1 MDKFLAI
8 DQGTTS
14 SRAII
19 FNSDLENV
27 KQSQK
32 EYNLSYPND
41 GWVEADADEILR
53 TVKETVGDV
62 LSETLENITACGL
75 TNQRET
81 TIVWSKET
89 GKPIYPAII
98 WQDRRTSDLC
108 NALKRDGHEAMVQEK
123 TGLVIDSYF
132 SATKLKWI
140 LDNVPNAREQAVS
153 GKLLFGTVDS
163 FLIYNLT
170 SERNHLTD
178 VTNASRTMLFNIHEM
193 SWDKELLKLFDIPL
207 SMMPE
212 VKSCDGDF
220 GSLNINGKTIKINGV
235 IGDQQA
241 ALVGQ
246 NCFNSGDMKSTYGTG
261 CFLMVNTK
269 DKPLKVEQGLL
280 TTVAYKL
287 NNEVNYALEGSIY
300 SCGNIIQWLRDK
312 MQFFENAKDS
322 ELLLDS
328 KGNSN
333 NVHFLPAF
341 NGLGAPYWNSDV
353 RAGFYGM
360 TQNTS
365 KKDLVTAAFKS
376 ICYQTKDI
384 ISILKI
390 NELEI
395 NNLLVD
401 GGMTSN
407 LTFCQI
413 LSDSINVNVLKPSNI
428 ESTALGAC
436 IAAQIGNGI
445 SMDSLNTKLDK
456 EFIPNNEIV
465 NLANDDY
472 LKWKEYLELS
482 IANPI

>member
-1 MDKFLAI
+1 
-8 DQGTTS
+8 
-14 SRAII
+14 
-19 FNSDLENV
+19 
-27 KQSQK
+27 
-32 EYNLSYPND
+32 
-41 GWVEADADEILR
+41 
-53 TVKETVGDV
+53 
-62 LSETLENITACGL
+62 
-75 TNQRET
+75 
-81 TIVWSKET
+81 
-89 GKPIYPAII
+89 
-98 WQDRRTSDLC
+98 
-108 NALKRDGHEAMVQEK
+108 
-123 TGLVIDSYF
+123 
-132 SATKLKWI
+132 
-140 LDNVPNAREQAVS
+140 
-153 GKLLFGTVDS
+153 
-163 FLIYNLT
+163 
-170 SERNHLTD
+170 
-178 VTNASRTMLFNIHEM
+178 
-193 SWDKELLKLFDIPL
+193 
-207 SMMPE
+207 
-212 VKSCDGDF
+212 
-220 GSLNINGKTIKINGV
+220 
-235 IGDQQA
+235 
-241 ALVGQ
+241 
-246 NCFNSGDMKSTYGTG
+246 
-261 CFLMVNTK
+261 
-269 DKPLKVEQGLL
+269 KPLKVEEGLL

-395 NNLLVD
+395 NSLLVD

-407 LTFCQI
+407 STFCQI

-472 LKWKEYLELS
+472 LKWKEYIELS
-482 IANPI
+482 ITNPT